1 MRKNTISGD
10 LASLFSLL
18 IICFLT
24 VYFGENASA
33 QPALIETPDGNDES
47 QVEDPSPEKAEEAA
61 EKKQS
66 LEELLAVPFKLIKE
80 EEDEDLGQ
88 GGKDED
94 YKSKSS
100 KGEVKLP
107 PPPEQRKVERDLE
120 KKIDIIFREVLPK
133 DYVGVTVSIRYI
145 LETVPVTKVDKTIS
159 KVKLPGFEN
168 NVWVPTQSKK
178 IIGIVNQV
186 RPYTT
191 IFAVV
196 NTPVS
201 LFNVEV
207 IRQILDERIR
217 FLNLT
222 GRDVLRMVHV
232 PFTTPAQSS
241 VNTLDNAAAE
251 LAKKEDGDEK
261 VGEDGKVGEDE
272 KVDGEE
278 KEESIEDKELKE
290 DKKDKD
296 GGETDNK
303 TPDAGEGELEL
314 AEQKKDN
321 ETLEDKPEAILEPDP
336 EPRRIDQKTRVE
348 TARYLLQVRKAY
360 LKEDYDAAITALR
373 RAIELNPFS
382 SQAFAMLG
390 SVYYR
395 LGWNRMAIENW
406 QHSLELDPTNE
417 GLKKYLMRLSR

>member
-1 MRKNTISGD
+1 MRKNSISGD

-24 VYFGENASA
+24 FYFGENASA
-33 QPALIETPDGNDES
+33 QEASDGKDES

-88 GGKDED
+88 GGENKDN
-94 YKSKSS
+94 KSKSN

-145 LETVPVTKVDKTIS
+145 LETVPVTKVDKSIS

-261 VGEDGKVGEDE
+261 VGEDE

-278 KEESIEDKELKE
+278 KEERIE
-290 DKKDKD
+290 DKD
-296 GGETDNK
+296 GGKTDNK
-303 TPDAGEGELEL
+303 KPDAGEGELEL

>member
-1 MRKNTISGD
+1 MRKNSISGD

-24 VYFGENASA
+24 FYFGENASA
-33 QPALIETPDGNDES
+33 QETSDGKDES

-88 GGKDED
+88 GGNNKDNI
-94 YKSKSS
+94 SKSNN
-100 KGEVKLP
+100 GEVKLP

-145 LETVPVTKVDKTIS
+145 LETVPVTKVDKSIS

-261 VGEDGKVGEDE
+261 VGEDE

-278 KEESIEDKELKE
+278 KEERIE
-290 DKKDKD
+290 DKD
-296 GGETDNK
+296 GGITDNK
-303 TPDAGEGELEL
+303 KPDAGEGELEL

>member
-1 MRKNTISGD
+1 MKKDTISGD

-24 VYFGENASA
+24 FNFGDNASA
-33 QPALIETPDGNDES
+33 KESSNGKDEA
-47 QVEDPSPEKAEEAA
+47 QVEDPSPEKAEEEA

-88 GGKDED
+88 GGKNKDNR
-94 YKSKSS
+94 SKSNN
-100 KGEVKLP
+100 GEVKLP

-145 LETVPVTKVDKTIS
+145 LETVPVTKVDKSIS
-159 KVKLPGFEN
+159 KVKLPGFKN

-232 PFTTPAQSS
+232 PFTTPAKSS

-251 LAKKEDGDEK
+251 LAKKEDGDE
-261 VGEDGKVGEDE
+261 GK
-272 KVDGEE
+272 
-278 KEESIEDKELKE
+278 
-290 DKKDKD
+290 
-296 GGETDNK
+296 TDNK
-303 TPDAGEGELEL
+303 KPDEGITDKVNPDAGEGELEL
-314 AEQKKDN
+314 DDQKKDN

>member
-24 VYFGENASA
+24 FYFGENASA
-33 QPALIETPDGNDES
+33 QETSDGKDES

-80 EEDEDLGQ
+80 EKDEDLGKD
-88 GGKDED
+88 GKKKDNR
-94 YKSKSS
+94 SKSN

-145 LETVPVTKVDKTIS
+145 LETVPVTKVDKSIS

-251 LAKKEDGDEK
+251 LAKKDDGDE
-261 VGEDGKVGEDE
+261 KVGEDE

-278 KEESIEDKELKE
+278 KEERIE
-290 DKKDKD
+290 DKD

-303 TPDAGEGELEL
+303 TPDAGAGELEL

>member
-24 VYFGENASA
+24 FYFGENASA
-33 QPALIETPDGNDES
+33 QETSDGKDES

-80 EEDEDLGQ
+80 EKDEDLGKD
-88 GGKDED
+88 GKKKDN
-94 YKSKSS
+94 KSKSN

-145 LETVPVTKVDKTIS
+145 LETVPVTKVDKSIS

-261 VGEDGKVGEDE
+261 VGDDE

-278 KEESIEDKELKE
+278 MEERME
-290 DKKDKD
+290 DKD
-296 GGETDNK
+296 GGKTDNK
-303 TPDAGEGELEL
+303 KPDAGEGELEL

>member
-24 VYFGENASA
+24 FYFGENASA
-33 QPALIETPDGNDES
+33 QETSDGKDES

-80 EEDEDLGQ
+80 EEDEDLEQ
-88 GGKDED
+88 DGKNKDN
-94 YKSKSS
+94 KSKSNN
-100 KGEVKLP
+100 GEVKLP

-145 LETVPVTKVDKTIS
+145 LETVPVTKVDKSIS

-261 VGEDGKVGEDE
+261 VGEDE

-278 KEESIEDKELKE
+278 KEERIE
-290 DKKDKD
+290 DKD
-296 GGETDNK
+296 GGKTDNK
-303 TPDAGEGELEL
+303 KPDAGEGELEL

>member
-24 VYFGENASA
+24 FYFGENASA
-33 QPALIETPDGNDES
+33 QETSDGKDES

-80 EEDEDLGQ
+80 EIDEDLG
-88 GGKDED
+88 KDGEKKD
-94 YKSKSS
+94 NKSKSN

-145 LETVPVTKVDKTIS
+145 LETVPVTKVDKSIS

-251 LAKKEDGDEK
+251 LAKKDDGDE
-261 VGEDGKVGEDE
+261 KVGEDE

-278 KEESIEDKELKE
+278 KEERIE
-290 DKKDKD
+290 DKD
-296 GGETDNK
+296 GGKTDNK
-303 TPDAGEGELEL
+303 KPDAGEGELEL

>member
-24 VYFGENASA
+24 FYFGENASA
-33 QPALIETPDGNDES
+33 QEAPPGKDES

-80 EEDEDLGQ
+80 DQDEDEDLGQ
-88 GGKDED
+88 GGINKDN
-94 YKSKSS
+94 KSKSN

-145 LETVPVTKVDKTIS
+145 LETVPVTKVDKSIS

-251 LAKKEDGDEK
+251 LAKKDDGDE
-261 VGEDGKVGEDE
+261 KVGEDE

-290 DKKDKD
+290 DKD

-303 TPDAGEGELEL
+303 TPDAGVGELEL

>member
-1 MRKNTISGD
+1 MRKNSISGD

-24 VYFGENASA
+24 FYFGENASA
-33 QPALIETPDGNDES
+33 QETSDVKDES

-80 EEDEDLGQ
+80 EEEDEDLGQ
-88 GGKDED
+88 DGKNKDN
-94 YKSKSS
+94 KSKSN

-145 LETVPVTKVDKTIS
+145 LETVPVTKVDKSIS

-261 VGEDGKVGEDE
+261 VGEDE

-278 KEESIEDKELKE
+278 KKERIE
-290 DKKDKD
+290 DKD
-296 GGETDNK
+296 GGKTDNK
-303 TPDAGEGELEL
+303 KPDAGEGELEL

>member
-10 LASLFSLL
+10 LASHFSLL

-24 VYFGENASA
+24 FYFGENSSA
-33 QPALIETPDGNDES
+33 QEAPPGKDES

-88 GGKDED
+88 GRKNED
-94 YKSKSS
+94 NKSKSNN
-100 KGEVKLP
+100 GEVKLP

-145 LETVPVTKVDKTIS
+145 LETVPVTKVDKSIS

-261 VGEDGKVGEDE
+261 VGEDE

-278 KEESIEDKELKE
+278 KEERIE
-290 DKKDKD
+290 DKD
-296 GGETDNK
+296 GGKTDNK
-303 TPDAGEGELEL
+303 KPDAGEGELEL

>member
-24 VYFGENASA
+24 FYFGENASA
-33 QPALIETPDGNDES
+33 QETSDGKDES

-80 EEDEDLGQ
+80 EKDEDLGKD
-88 GGKDED
+88 GKKKDN
-94 YKSKSS
+94 KSKSN

-261 VGEDGKVGEDE
+261 VGEDE

-278 KEESIEDKELKE
+278 KKERIE
-290 DKKDKD
+290 DKD
-296 GGETDNK
+296 GGKTDNK
-303 TPDAGEGELEL
+303 KPDAGEGELEL

>member
-24 VYFGENASA
+24 FYFGENASA
-33 QPALIETPDGNDES
+33 KETSDGKDES

-80 EEDEDLGQ
+80 DQDEDEDLGQ
-88 GGKDED
+88 GGNNKDNI
-94 YKSKSS
+94 SKSNN
-100 KGEVKLP
+100 GEVKLP

-261 VGEDGKVGEDE
+261 VGDDE
-272 KVDGEE
+272 KVDVEE
-278 KEESIEDKELKE
+278 MEERME
-290 DKKDKD
+290 DKD
-296 GGETDNK
+296 GGKTDNK
-303 TPDAGEGELEL
+303 KPDAGEGELEL

>member
-24 VYFGENASA
+24 FYFGENASA
-33 QPALIETPDGNDES
+33 QETSDGKDES

-80 EEDEDLGQ
+80 EKDEDLGK
-88 GGKDED
+88 GGEKKDN
-94 YKSKSS
+94 KSKSN

-145 LETVPVTKVDKTIS
+145 LETVPVTKVDKSIS

-261 VGEDGKVGEDE
+261 VGEDE

-278 KEESIEDKELKE
+278 KEERIE
-290 DKKDKD
+290 DKD
-296 GGETDNK
+296 GGKTDNK
-303 TPDAGEGELEL
+303 KPDAGEGELEL

>member
-1 MRKNTISGD
+1 MKKNKICGTKVS
-10 LASLFSLL
+10 FFRLL
-18 IICFLT
+18 IICFFT
-24 VYFGENASA
+24 FFVGDNSSA
-33 QPALIETPDGNDES
+33 QDNFDSKDES
-47 QVEDPSPEKAEEAA
+47 EVGIPSSKKAAESA
-61 EKKQS
+61 EKKQT

-80 EEDEDLGQ
+80 E
-88 GGKDED
+88 KDEELALD
-94 YKSKSS
+94 EVNKDNKSKNN

-120 KKIDIIFREVLPK
+120 KKLDLIFREVLPK

-145 LETVPVTKVDKTIS
+145 LETVPVTKQDKSIS
-159 KVKLPGFEN
+159 RVKLPGFEN

-178 IIGIVNQV
+178 VVGIVNQV

-207 IRQILDERIR
+207 IRQMLDDRIR

-222 GRDVLRMVHV
+222 GRDVLKMVHV
-232 PFTTPAQSS
+232 PFTTPAKSS

-251 LAKKEDGDEK
+251 LAKKKNGKEK
-261 VGEDGKVGEDE
+261 LD
-272 KVDGEE
+272 EE
-278 KEESIEDKELKE
+278 KEIGDQEEKE
-290 DKKDKD
+290 DSSNIDIQKDFKNEAS
-296 GGETDNK
+296 GE
-303 TPDAGEGELEL
+303 EELEPEDHEL
-314 AEQKKDN
+314 DN
-321 ETLEDKPEAILEPDP
+321 ETQEDKPEAILEPDP

>member
-24 VYFGENASA
+24 FYFGENASA
-33 QPALIETPDGNDES
+33 QETSDGKDES

-88 GGKDED
+88 GGENKDN
-94 YKSKSS
+94 KSKSN

-145 LETVPVTKVDKTIS
+145 LETVPVTKVDKSIS

-261 VGEDGKVGEDE
+261 VGEDE

-278 KEESIEDKELKE
+278 KKERIE
-290 DKKDKD
+290 DKD
-296 GGETDNK
+296 GGKTDNK
-303 TPDAGEGELEL
+303 KPDAGEGELEL

>member
-24 VYFGENASA
+24 FYFGENASA
-33 QPALIETPDGNDES
+33 KETSDGKDES

-88 GGKDED
+88 DGENKDN
-94 YKSKSS
+94 KSKSNN
-100 KGEVKLP
+100 GEVKLP

-145 LETVPVTKVDKTIS
+145 LETVPVTKVDKSIS

-261 VGEDGKVGEDE
+261 VGEDE

-278 KEESIEDKELKE
+278 MEERME
-290 DKKDKD
+290 DKD
-296 GGETDNK
+296 GGKTDNK
-303 TPDAGEGELEL
+303 KPDAGEGELEL

>member
-24 VYFGENASA
+24 FYFGENASA
-33 QPALIETPDGNDES
+33 QETSDGKDES

-80 EEDEDLGQ
+80 EKDEDLGKD
-88 GGKDED
+88 GKKKDN
-94 YKSKSS
+94 KSKSN

-145 LETVPVTKVDKTIS
+145 LETVPVTKVDKSIS

-261 VGEDGKVGEDE
+261 VGEDE

-278 KEESIEDKELKE
+278 KKERIE
-290 DKKDKD
+290 DKD
-296 GGETDNK
+296 GGKTDNK
-303 TPDAGEGELEL
+303 KPDAGEGELEL

>member
-24 VYFGENASA
+24 FYFGENASA
-33 QPALIETPDGNDES
+33 QEASDGKDES

-88 GGKDED
+88 GGKNKDN
-94 YKSKSS
+94 KSKSNN
-100 KGEVKLP
+100 GEVKLP

-145 LETVPVTKVDKTIS
+145 LETVPVTKVDKSIS

-261 VGEDGKVGEDE
+261 VGEDE

-278 KEESIEDKELKE
+278 KEERIE
-290 DKKDKD
+290 DKD
-296 GGETDNK
+296 GGKTDNK
-303 TPDAGEGELEL
+303 KPDAGEGELEL

>member
-1 MRKNTISGD
+1 MRKNSISGD

-24 VYFGENASA
+24 FYFGENASA
-33 QPALIETPDGNDES
+33 QEASDGKDES

-80 EEDEDLGQ
+80 DQDEDEDLGQ
-88 GGKDED
+88 GGENKDN
-94 YKSKSS
+94 KSKSN

-145 LETVPVTKVDKTIS
+145 LETVPVTKVDKSIS
-159 KVKLPGFEN
+159 KIKLPGFEN

-261 VGEDGKVGEDE
+261 VGEDE

-278 KEESIEDKELKE
+278 KEERIE
-290 DKKDKD
+290 DKD
-296 GGETDNK
+296 GGKTDNK
-303 TPDAGEGELEL
+303 KPDAGEGELDL

-406 QHSLELDPTNE
+406 QHALELDPTSE
-417 GLKKYLMRLSR
+417 ILKKYLMRLSR

>member
-24 VYFGENASA
+24 FYFGENASA
-33 QPALIETPDGNDES
+33 KETSDGKDES

-80 EEDEDLGQ
+80 EEDEDLEQ
-88 GGKDED
+88 DGKNKDN
-94 YKSKSS
+94 KSKSN

-261 VGEDGKVGEDE
+261 VGEDE

-278 KEESIEDKELKE
+278 KKERIE
-290 DKKDKD
+290 DKD
-296 GGETDNK
+296 GGKTDNK
-303 TPDAGEGELEL
+303 KPDAGEGELEL

>member
-1 MRKNTISGD
+1 MRKNKISGD

-24 VYFGENASA
+24 FYFGENASA
-33 QPALIETPDGNDES
+33 QETSDGKDES

-88 GGKDED
+88 GGKNED
-94 YKSKSS
+94 NKSKSN

-145 LETVPVTKVDKTIS
+145 LETVPVTKVDKSIS

-251 LAKKEDGDEK
+251 LAKKDDGDE
-261 VGEDGKVGEDE
+261 KVGEDE

-278 KEESIEDKELKE
+278 KEERIE
-290 DKKDKD
+290 DKD
-296 GGETDNK
+296 GGITDNK
-303 TPDAGEGELEL
+303 KPDAGEGELEL

>member
-1 MRKNTISGD
+1 MRKYSISGD

-24 VYFGENASA
+24 FYFAENASA
-33 QPALIETPDGNDES
+33 QETSDVKDES
-47 QVEDPSPEKAEEAA
+47 QVENPSPEKAEEAA

-80 EEDEDLGQ
+80 EKDDDEDLGQ
-88 GGKDED
+88 GGKNKDN
-94 YKSKSS
+94 KSKSNN
-100 KGEVKLP
+100 GEVRLP

-145 LETVPVTKVDKTIS
+145 LETVPVTKVDKSIS

-232 PFTTPAQSS
+232 PFTTPAKSS

-251 LAKKEDGDEK
+251 LAKKEDGNE
-261 VGEDGKVGEDE
+261 GK
-272 KVDGEE
+272 
-278 KEESIEDKELKE
+278 
-290 DKKDKD
+290 
-296 GGETDNK
+296 TDNK
-303 TPDAGEGELEL
+303 KPDEGITDKIKPDAGEGELEL
-314 AEQKKDN
+314 DEQKKDN

>member
-24 VYFGENASA
+24 FYFGENASA
-33 QPALIETPDGNDES
+33 QETSDGKDES

-80 EEDEDLGQ
+80 ETDEDLGKD
-88 GGKDED
+88 GKKKDN
-94 YKSKSS
+94 KSKSN

-145 LETVPVTKVDKTIS
+145 LETVPVTKVDKSIS

-232 PFTTPAQSS
+232 PFTTPAKSS

-251 LAKKEDGDEK
+251 LAKKDDGDE
-261 VGEDGKVGEDE
+261 KVGEDE

-278 KEESIEDKELKE
+278 EEERIE
-290 DKKDKD
+290 DKD

-303 TPDAGEGELEL
+303 TPDAGAGELEL

>member
-24 VYFGENASA
+24 FYFGENAPA
-33 QPALIETPDGNDES
+33 QEASDGKGES

-80 EEDEDLGQ
+80 DQDEDLGQ
-88 GGKDED
+88 GGKNK
-94 YKSKSS
+94 YNKSKSNN
-100 KGEVKLP
+100 GEVKLP

-145 LETVPVTKVDKTIS
+145 LETVPVTKVNKSIS

-232 PFTTPAQSS
+232 PFTTPTQSS

-261 VGEDGKVGEDE
+261 VGEDE

-278 KEESIEDKELKE
+278 KEERIEDKELKE
-290 DKKDKD
+290 DKD
-296 GGETDNK
+296 GGETDDK
-303 TPDAGEGELEL
+303 KPDAGEGELEL

>member
-1 MRKNTISGD
+1 MRKNSISGD

-24 VYFGENASA
+24 FYFGENASA
-33 QPALIETPDGNDES
+33 QETSDVKDES

-88 GGKDED
+88 DGEKKDN
-94 YKSKSS
+94 KSKSNN
-100 KGEVKLP
+100 GEVKLP

-145 LETVPVTKVDKTIS
+145 LETVPVTKVDKSIS

-241 VNTLDNAAAE
+241 VNTLYNAAAE

-261 VGEDGKVGEDE
+261 VGEDE

-278 KEESIEDKELKE
+278 KKERIE
-290 DKKDKD
+290 DKD
-296 GGETDNK
+296 GGKTDNK
-303 TPDAGEGELEL
+303 KPDAGEGELEL

>member
-24 VYFGENASA
+24 FYFGDNASA
-33 QPALIETPDGNDES
+33 QETSDVKGES

-80 EEDEDLGQ
+80 EEDEDLEQ
-88 GGKDED
+88 DGKNKDN
-94 YKSKSS
+94 KSKSNN
-100 KGEVKLP
+100 GEVKLP

-145 LETVPVTKVDKTIS
+145 LETVPVTKVDKSIS

-251 LAKKEDGDEK
+251 LAKKDDGDE
-261 VGEDGKVGEDE
+261 KVGEDE

-278 KEESIEDKELKE
+278 KKERIE
-290 DKKDKD
+290 DKD
-296 GGETDNK
+296 GGKTDNK
-303 TPDAGEGELEL
+303 KPDAGEGELEL

>member
-24 VYFGENASA
+24 FYFGENASA
-33 QPALIETPDGNDES
+33 QETSDGKDES

-88 GGKDED
+88 GEKNED
-94 YKSKSS
+94 NKSKSN

-145 LETVPVTKVDKTIS
+145 LETVPVTKVDKSIS

-251 LAKKEDGDEK
+251 LAKKDDGDE
-261 VGEDGKVGEDE
+261 KVGEDE

-278 KEESIEDKELKE
+278 EEERIE
-290 DKKDKD
+290 DKD
-296 GGETDNK
+296 GGKTDNK
-303 TPDAGEGELEL
+303 KPDAGEGELEL

>member
-24 VYFGENASA
+24 FYFGENASA
-33 QPALIETPDGNDES
+33 QETSDGKDES

-80 EEDEDLGQ
+80 EKDEDLGN
-88 GGKDED
+88 DED
-94 YKSKSS
+94 LGKGGEKKDNKSN

-145 LETVPVTKVDKTIS
+145 LETVPVTKVDKSIS

-222 GRDVLRMVHV
+222 GRDILRMVHV

-251 LAKKEDGDEK
+251 LAKKDDGDE
-261 VGEDGKVGEDE
+261 KVGEDE

-290 DKKDKD
+290 DKD

-303 TPDAGEGELEL
+303 TPDAGAGELEL

>member
-24 VYFGENASA
+24 FYFGENASA
-33 QPALIETPDGNDES
+33 QETSDGKDES

-80 EEDEDLGQ
+80 EKDEDLG
-88 GGKDED
+88 KDGENKD
-94 YKSKSS
+94 NNKSKSN

-145 LETVPVTKVDKTIS
+145 LETVPVTKVDKSIS

-222 GRDVLRMVHV
+222 GRDILRMVHV

-251 LAKKEDGDEK
+251 LAKKDDGDE
-261 VGEDGKVGEDE
+261 KVGEDE

-278 KEESIEDKELKE
+278 KEERIE
-290 DKKDKD
+290 DKD

-303 TPDAGEGELEL
+303 TPDAGAGELEL

>member
-24 VYFGENASA
+24 FYFGENASA
-33 QPALIETPDGNDES
+33 QETSDGKDES

-80 EEDEDLGQ
+80 EKDEDLGKD
-88 GGKDED
+88 GKKKDNR
-94 YKSKSS
+94 SKSN

-145 LETVPVTKVDKTIS
+145 LETVPVTKVDKSIS

-222 GRDVLRMVHV
+222 GRDILRMVHV

-251 LAKKEDGDEK
+251 LAKKDDGDE
-261 VGEDGKVGEDE
+261 KVGEDE

-278 KEESIEDKELKE
+278 EEERIE
-290 DKKDKD
+290 DKD

-303 TPDAGEGELEL
+303 TPDAGAGELEL
-314 AEQKKDN
+314 SEQKKDN

>member
-24 VYFGENASA
+24 FYFGENASA
-33 QPALIETPDGNDES
+33 QETSDGKDES

-88 GGKDED
+88 GGENKDN
-94 YKSKSS
+94 KSKSN

-145 LETVPVTKVDKTIS
+145 LETVPVTKVDKSIS

-261 VGEDGKVGEDE
+261 VGEDE

-278 KEESIEDKELKE
+278 KEERIE
-290 DKKDKD
+290 DKD
-296 GGETDNK
+296 GGKTDNK
-303 TPDAGEGELEL
+303 KPDAGEGELEL

>member
-1 MRKNTISGD
+1 MRKNSISGD

-24 VYFGENASA
+24 FYFGENASA
-33 QPALIETPDGNDES
+33 QETSDGKDES

-80 EEDEDLGQ
+80 EKDEDLGK
-88 GGKDED
+88 GGEKKDN
-94 YKSKSS
+94 KSKSN

-145 LETVPVTKVDKTIS
+145 LETVPVTKVDKSIS

-261 VGEDGKVGEDE
+261 VGEDE

-278 KEESIEDKELKE
+278 KKERIE
-290 DKKDKD
+290 DKD
-296 GGETDNK
+296 GGKTDNK
-303 TPDAGEGELEL
+303 KPDAGEGELEL

>member
-24 VYFGENASA
+24 FYFGENASA
-33 QPALIETPDGNDES
+33 QETSDGKDES

-80 EEDEDLGQ
+80 EKDEDLG
-88 GGKDED
+88 KDGEKKD
-94 YKSKSS
+94 NKSKSN

-145 LETVPVTKVDKTIS
+145 LETVPVTKVDKSIS

-222 GRDVLRMVHV
+222 GRDILRMVHV

-251 LAKKEDGDEK
+251 LAKKDDGDE
-261 VGEDGKVGEDE
+261 KVGEDE

-278 KEESIEDKELKE
+278 KEERIE
-290 DKKDKD
+290 D

-303 TPDAGEGELEL
+303 TLDAGAGELEL